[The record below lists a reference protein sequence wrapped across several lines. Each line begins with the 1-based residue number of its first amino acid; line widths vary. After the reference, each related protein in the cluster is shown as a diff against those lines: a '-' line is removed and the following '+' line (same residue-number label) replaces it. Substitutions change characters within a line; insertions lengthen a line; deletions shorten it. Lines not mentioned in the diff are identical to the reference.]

1 LDGLHFFLPAPVP
14 QAKLPT
20 AKAKA
25 KAKALCAELTHY
37 SLLSLLITEHAPDM
51 PVVFFWGFKRAS
63 YINNRQ
69 QAAGVRLVRL
79 EARSSK
85 WVPGAQHSVQ

>member
-1 LDGLHFFLPAPVP
+1 MDGLHFFLPAPVP

-20 AKAKA
+20 AKA

-63 YINNRQ
+63 ELIKKLTKKSNVLPKFAFCFEGFVSYAN
-69 QAAGVRLVRL
+69 G
-79 EARSSK
+79 
-85 WVPGAQHSVQ
+85 